1 MLFLLQRKDFEMAE
15 DKGVTEVTPEDN
27 DDVDEPEGSK
37 SYDAE
42 YVKNLKAEAKKYR
55 QDKSA
60 LKKEFDEVKAKLQA
74 LEAEKL
80 TDVEKKEKRI
90 AELEKELT
98 DIQGSIKVK
107 EVDNLILKSISG
119 KNLIDT
125 DAAILLIKK
134 ELESEE
140 EIDGKV
146 IVKAVD
152 KLIKDK
158 PYLVSSGAPNPSGG
172 NFTKTD
178 VEPKKTGVDA
188 LAKLLER
195 YRGK

>member
-146 IVKAVD
+146 ITKAVD

-172 NFTKTD
+172 NFTKSD
-178 VEPKKTGVDA
+178 NNAALDEKTMWRKF
-188 LAKLLER
+188 LK
-195 YRGK
+195 GK